1 MRRAR
6 CAPQHRLLR
15 DAIVSDDALLGNAAK
30 PQQSRSVY
38 QDKRRFPRN
47 ERQRWPFIMRCNNLR
62 TFGIS
67 RTRRRVQAASAA
79 HRREQVNGE
88 SLVEEESTDEH
99 VVERRKRRCWT
110 RAKRRF
116 GRGKQTTGCA
126 YKTTRPVL
134 DRRLAVCAQAT
145 ASPLN

>member
-1 MRRAR
+1 
-6 CAPQHRLLR
+6 
-15 DAIVSDDALLGNAAK
+15 
-30 PQQSRSVY
+30 
-38 QDKRRFPRN
+38 
-47 ERQRWPFIMRCNNLR
+47 
-62 TFGIS
+62 
-67 RTRRRVQAASAA
+67 VQAASAA

-126 YKTTRPVL
+126 YKTNRPIL

>member
-1 MRRAR
+1 
-6 CAPQHRLLR
+6 
-15 DAIVSDDALLGNAAK
+15 
-30 PQQSRSVY
+30 
-38 QDKRRFPRN
+38 
-47 ERQRWPFIMRCNNLR
+47 
-62 TFGIS
+62 
-67 RTRRRVQAASAA
+67 VQAASAA

-116 GRGKQTTGCA
+116 GRGKQTTGCD
-126 YKTTRPVL
+126 YKTNRPIL